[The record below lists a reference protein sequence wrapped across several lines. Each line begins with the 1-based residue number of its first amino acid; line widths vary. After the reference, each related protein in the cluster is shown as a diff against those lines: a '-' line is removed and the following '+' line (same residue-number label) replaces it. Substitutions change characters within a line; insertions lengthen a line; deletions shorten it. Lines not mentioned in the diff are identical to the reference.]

1 MSLGVDVDGVL
12 GDFFEVY
19 ERLAIELSGRD
30 LFGDKAYPAQ
40 LPQCWN
46 WPESFGYTDQ
56 EMSAV
61 WDHIKSDPGFWLT
74 ENLLPGGQEL
84 ITELCKVDD
93 QVYFITDRPGVNP
106 QLQTAIWLHHNGYM
120 LPSVVIS
127 SGSKGPTKGD
137 CCKLLKVSRY
147 VDDKAEN
154 ILDVL
159 EKSPD
164 TKAFLLAY
172 PYNQFAHD
180 EIKAKGGVVIDKA
193 VDFLEVKVG

>member
-12 GDFFEVY
+12 GNFFSLY
-19 ERLAIELSGRD
+19 ERLTIKTTGRD

-46 WPESFGYTDQ
+46 WPESFGYTDK
-56 EMSAV
+56 EMQAV
-61 WDHIKSDPGFWLT
+61 WAAIKADPGFWLQEEPLQGAT
-74 ENLLPGGQEL
+74 ELL
-84 ITELCKVDD
+84 TELCKLDD

-106 QLQTAIWLHHNGYM
+106 QLQTAVWLQMQGYM
-120 LPSVVIS
+120 LPSVIIS
-127 SGSKGPTKGD
+127 SASKGPTKGE

-164 TKAFLLAY
+164 TKAHLLAY
-172 PYNQFAHD
+172 PYNQFAQE
-180 EIKAKGGVVIDKA
+180 EISAKGGIIIGSA
-193 VDFLEVKVG
+193 VEFLS